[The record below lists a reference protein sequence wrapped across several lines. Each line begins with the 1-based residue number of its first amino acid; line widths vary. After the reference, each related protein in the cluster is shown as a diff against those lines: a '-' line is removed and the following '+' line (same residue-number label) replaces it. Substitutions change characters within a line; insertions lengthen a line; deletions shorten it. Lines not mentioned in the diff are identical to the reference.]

1 MKKNWERF
9 HDLWHRKLTLKVK
22 LRHFLSLPYY
32 INSQNSIISLGMLI
46 FRQNFFHF
54 CTPAWKIDNP
64 YYHNCRH
71 CYDVHKGR
79 CNYTLVNGIKTF
91 CCDECGKTF
100 KVSFHGRASKLKR
113 FLAQNQLVKCVVKK
127 CLNLAFKV
135 NFLCQKSS
143 ESSFFLTF
151 LIF

>member
-1 MKKNWERF
+1 MLLYWCSSMKK
-9 HDLWHRKLTLKVK
+9 K
-22 LRHFLSLPYY
+22 LRKTPMIFDIVNLLWKSKFGTFDTSPSKHLP
-32 INSQNSIISLGMLI
+32 
-46 FRQNFFHF
+46 NFV
-54 CTPAWKIDNP
+54 PPPSWKIDNP

-100 KVSFHGRASKLKR
+100 KVSFQGIDTKLEK
-113 FLAQNQLVKCVVKK
+113 FLAQNVKCVVKK
-127 CLNLAFKV
+127 CLNLAFV